1 MGIHRLRATMNVS
14 LTPQL
19 ESFVRSKVE
28 TGRYTSSS
36 EVVREAL
43 RLLEQFED
51 VRQRKLDALN
61 ADLAEAARSL
71 DAGEGTPLDVAEI
84 KREGRARRAAAGA
97 TAAARG

>member
-1 MGIHRLRATMNVS
+1 MNVS

-19 ESFVRSKVE
+19 ETFVRSKVE
-28 TGRYTSSS
+28 AGRYTSSS

-61 ADLAEAARSL
+61 ADLAEAVRSL
-71 DAGEGTPLDVAEI
+71 DRGKGTPLDVAEI
-84 KREGRARRAAAGA
+84 KREGRARREAAVAGDA
-97 TAAARG
+97 PRA

>member
-1 MGIHRLRATMNVS
+1 MNVS

-19 ESFVRSKVE
+19 ETFVRSKVE
-28 TGRYTSSS
+28 AGRYTSSS

-61 ADLAEAARSL
+61 ADLAEAVRSL
-71 DAGEGTPLDVAEI
+71 DRGEGTPLDVAEI
-84 KREGRARRAAAGA
+84 KREGRARREAAVAGDA
-97 TAAARG
+97 PRG

>member
-1 MGIHRLRATMNVS
+1 MNVS

-19 ESFVRSKVE
+19 ETFVRSKVE

-61 ADLAEAARSL
+61 VDLAEAVHSL
-71 DAGEGTPLDVAEI
+71 DQGEGTPLDVAGL
-84 KREGRARRAAAGA
+84 KREGRARREAVVASDVS
-97 TAAARG
+97 RG

>member
-1 MGIHRLRATMNVS
+1 MNVS

-19 ESFVRSKVE
+19 ETFVRSKVE

-61 ADLAEAARSL
+61 VDLAEAVRSL
-71 DAGEGTPLDVAEI
+71 DRGEGTPLDVAEV
-84 KREGRARRAAAGA
+84 KREGRARREAAQREAAGA
-97 TAAARG
+97 AGARRG

>member
-1 MGIHRLRATMNVS
+1 MNVS

-19 ESFVRSKVE
+19 ETFVRSKVE
-28 TGRYTSSS
+28 AGRYSSSS

-61 ADLAEAARSL
+61 ADLAEAVGAL
-71 DAGEGTPLDVAEI
+71 DAGEGTVFDADEA
-84 KREGRARRAAAGA
+84 KREGRARRD
-97 TAAARG
+97 AARTADAGRG